1 MLLVLGDQQK
11 EHLALLNNVDEEVAK
26 EFCRIA
32 IEFIRNGINLK
43 MYMAAASK
51 LNVQASLVRNAVEG
65 LMYLFSESS
74 KLMINEIDFQDSIIM
89 LAFPESLVKTLLDL
103 YLASRKETRELL
115 SKMSMDI
122 RHYHNLEWRFDIQ
135 VASRALSYQTKPEIL
150 LRFDIREGED
160 KKVEVV
166 QTDPVNLVHMTH
178 VLEQALSEMKTAH
191 CRRIARNIK

>member
-32 IEFIRNGINLK
+32 IEFIRNGINPK

-74 KLMINEIDFQDSIIM
+74 KLMLNEIDFQDSIIM

-115 SKMSMDI
+115 SKMSIDI